1 MLINLINTVSQN
13 SINFIQ
19 VKKLYKSLYWY
30 HKPKYNNFFLYYK
43 EFKNNKLFTII
54 FFNQNIIQNKSIR
67 LYYSNKFNM
76 NIIFFYINFIKNLN
90 LFYIYYYYYFINNLF
105 FYTIRGIN
113 IIKFNTTNSNRLLF
127 I

>member
-1 MLINLINTVSQN
+1 MRNLLILI
-13 SINFIQ
+13 
-19 VKKLYKSLYWY
+19 
-30 HKPKYNNFFLYYK
+30 
-43 EFKNNKLFTII
+43 FTII
-54 FFNQNIIQNKSIR
+54 FFNKNIIQNKSIR

-113 IIKFNTTNSNRLLF
+113 IVKFNITNSNKLLF

>member
-1 MLINLINTVSQN
+1 MLINLINTISQN
-13 SINFIQ
+13 NINFIQ

-43 EFKNNKLFTII
+43 KYKNNKLFTIS
-54 FFNQNIIQNKSIR
+54 FFDKNIIKNKSIR
-67 LYYSNKFNM
+67 LYYSNKFNI
-76 NIIFFYINFIKNLN
+76 NIFFFYINFIKNLD

-105 FYTIRGIN
+105 FYTINKIN
-113 IIKFNTTNSNRLLF
+113 MINFGDNRSNKLLF